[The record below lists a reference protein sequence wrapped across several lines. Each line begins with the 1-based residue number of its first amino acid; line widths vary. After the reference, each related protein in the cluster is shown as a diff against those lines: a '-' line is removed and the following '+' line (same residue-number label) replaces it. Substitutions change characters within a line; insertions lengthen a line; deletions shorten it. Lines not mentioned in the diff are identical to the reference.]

1 MIDCL
6 SNFHQRGREM
16 DKDVSESFESYF
28 GKLSDPRIDRK
39 KLYPL
44 VEVLF
49 VALCG
54 SICGAESWRDFV
66 LFGKSK
72 LDFLRQYYE
81 FKNGIPSKNT
91 FSRVFAALDAEAF
104 KIQFVGWV
112 KSLQTILNEVI
123 AIDGK
128 TLCNSIDKAIGSS
141 AIHMVSAFATGARL
155 VLAQQTVDEKS
166 NEITAIPKLLDLLD
180 LKGHIV
186 TIDAMGTQKAIA
198 KQIIDQGGD
207 YILALKGNQGTLNED
222 VRLFLETE
230 LKKTSSIAIKDR
242 CEDVDKGHGRIETRK
257 CFVSDQIDWLN
268 QKEQWAGL
276 KTIVMI
282 EETQESKGKPS
293 STEQRF
299 FISSLPPTA
308 ERIASAVRS
317 HWLIENGLHWTLDVV
332 FNEDQSR
339 VRKDNAGENMALIRH
354 ITINMLNNTKK
365 LFKNIGLK
373 ALRKKAGWDNETMG
387 LIFRQAF

>member
-1 MIDCL
+1 M
-6 SNFHQRGREM
+6 N
-16 DKDVSESFESYF
+16 KDVSESFESYF
-28 GKLSDPRIDRK
+28 GQLKDPRINRK

-44 VEVLF
+44 VELMF
-49 VALCG
+49 VVLCG

-66 LFGKSK
+66 LFGNSK
-72 LDFLRQYYE
+72 LEFLRQYYA

-91 FSRVFAALDAEAF
+91 YARVFAALDPEIF
-104 KIQFVGWV
+104 KLQFIEWV

-128 TLCNSIDKAIGSS
+128 TLCNSIDEAKGTS

-155 VLAQQTVDEKS
+155 VLAQQKVDEKS

-180 LKGHIV
+180 LSGHIV

-198 KQIIDQGGD
+198 KQIIEQGGD

-230 LKKTSSIAIKDR
+230 LKKTASTAIDDR
-242 CEDVDKGHGRIETRK
+242 HEDLDKGHGRIETRA
-257 CFVSDQIDWLN
+257 CFVSAQVDWLN

-282 EETQESKGKPS
+282 QETQEMKGKL

-299 FISSLPPTA
+299 FISSLPPMA
-308 ERIASAVRS
+308 ECIASAVRS

-354 ITINMLNNTKK
+354 ITINMLNHTKK
-365 LFKNIGLK
+365 LFKNTGLK
-373 ALRKKAGWDNETMG
+373 ALRKKAGWDNETID
-387 LIFRQAF
+387 LIFKQAF

>member
-1 MIDCL
+1 
-6 SNFHQRGREM
+6 M
-16 DKDVSESFESYF
+16 DKDVSESFKSYF
-28 GKLSDPRIDRK
+28 GELTDPRIDRK

-44 VEVLF
+44 VEILF
-49 VALCG
+49 VVLCG
-54 SICGAESWRDFV
+54 SVCGAESWRDFV

-72 LDFLRQYYE
+72 LEFLRRYYE

-91 FSRVFAALDAEAF
+91 FARVLAALDPEAF
-104 KIQFVGWV
+104 KQQFVDWV
-112 KSLQTILNEVI
+112 KSLQALLDEVI

-128 TLCNSIDKAIGSS
+128 TLCNSVDEAMGKS
-141 AIHMVSAFATGARL
+141 AIHMVSAFATEARL
-155 VLAQQTVDEKS
+155 VLAQQKVDEKS

-180 LKGHIV
+180 LKGQIV

-198 KQIIDQGGD
+198 KQIIAQGGD
-207 YILALKGNQGTLNED
+207 YILALKGNQGSLNED

-230 LKKTSSIAIKDR
+230 LKKTASSAIEDR
-242 CEDVDKGHGRIETRK
+242 CEDSDKGHGRIETRK
-257 CFVSDQIDWLN
+257 CFVSSQVDWLN
-268 QKEQWAGL
+268 QKEQWTGL
-276 KTIVMI
+276 KTIAMI
-282 EETQESKGKPS
+282 EETQEVNGKV

-299 FISSLPPTA
+299 FICSLPPVA

-317 HWLIENGLHWTLDVV
+317 HWSIENRLHWTLDVV

-354 ITINMLNNTKK
+354 ITINMLNNAKK

-373 ALRKKAGWDNETMG
+373 ALRKKAGWDNNTID
-387 LIFRQAF
+387 LIFRQNF